1 MANKVWVF
9 DLDGTLMDTLD
20 LYRKPLERGHALI
33 MEVLGEKS
41 PPLSEIK
48 LRHGILDKELIYRI
62 NPLTKKPYLYTKKR
76 FPTSFVEI
84 YKVLCREANLDAEYE
99 IERKLY
105 QIGLETFRKE
115 RYRRKIKPQVLPL
128 VKFLLSQGDMLI
140 ILTKGDKG
148 VQGDK
153 RRVFKEVGL
162 LRYFKEFII
171 VDDKKDCALREIRQ
185 KYPASHYYSVGDT
198 YSWDILPAIK
208 LGYFGI
214 YIPSLANWMEI
225 GKLKRIERRR
235 SKVKSNRFESLIE
248 IKEKYRSL

>member
-1 MANKVWVF
+1 M
-9 DLDGTLMDTLD
+9 
-20 LYRKPLERGHALI
+20 
-33 MEVLGEKS
+33 
-41 PPLSEIK
+41 
-48 LRHGILDKELIYRI
+48 
-62 NPLTKKPYLYTKKR
+62 
-76 FPTSFVEI
+76 
-84 YKVLCREANLDAEYE
+84 
-99 IERKLY
+99 
-105 QIGLETFRKE
+105 
-115 RYRRKIKPQVLPL
+115 LPL
-128 VKFLLSQGDMLI
+128 VKFLLNQGDTLI

-171 VDDKKDCALREIRQ
+171 VDDKKDRAFKDIRQ
-185 KYPASHYYSVGDT
+185 SYSASHYYSVGDT
-198 YSWDILPAIK
+198 YGWDILPAIK

-248 IKEKYRSL
+248 IKEKYRYL